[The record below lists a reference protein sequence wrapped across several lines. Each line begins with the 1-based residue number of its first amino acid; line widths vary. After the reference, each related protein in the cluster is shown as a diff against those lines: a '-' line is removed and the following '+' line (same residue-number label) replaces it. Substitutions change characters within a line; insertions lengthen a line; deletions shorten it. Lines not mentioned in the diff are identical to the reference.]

1 MLGFPVYASSVY
13 CNIKFDNKWYV
24 MLACVIQGAS
34 SGLFWLTEGAIV
46 LAYPEKQ
53 KRGKYLAYWLASWIV
68 GQRIGGAVI
77 FGVNAHRKEKGH
89 ISVEMYLGFIA
100 IQAIGPFVAPLLSP
114 PAKMQRSEYTPLCTA
129 LASLVASTSVIFVNF
144 SLGFFLDWRRPSIN
158 PPAIVA
164 FILIYAFELSLYL
177 YAMVITKEYENRDTK
192 PFDWTDDGF
201 GRSACVYILM
211 LVGFNL
217 MYDYLYWVVGT
228 INKSG
233 GEVVRPSAVIRGIE
247 SARQAISYGINSINQ
262 DQFPLSG
269 AVAVNMSFFVVC
281 IIPSWPVIRRV
292 GVLNDLKVHSIVQ
305 DEVAEDLLED
315 TLRSDSDVYRAT
327 QKKVHGSDVI
337 ATAEHDEIS
346 PMH

>member
-1 MLGFPVYASSVY
+1 
-13 CNIKFDNKWYV
+13 
-24 MLACVIQGAS
+24 
-34 SGLFWLTEGAIV
+34 
-46 LAYPEKQ
+46 
-53 KRGKYLAYWLASWIV
+53 
-68 GQRIGGAVI
+68 
-77 FGVNAHRKEKGH
+77 
-89 ISVEMYLGFIA
+89 
-100 IQAIGPFVAPLLSP
+100 
-114 PAKMQRSEYTPLCTA
+114 
-129 LASLVASTSVIFVNF
+129 
-144 SLGFFLDWRRPSIN
+144 
-158 PPAIVA
+158 
-164 FILIYAFELSLYL
+164 
-177 YAMVITKEYENRDTK
+177 MVITKEYENRDTK